1 MHTLLK
7 NSPVLFR
14 RHMRTPAPLL
24 HLFSCFSHVSEMPTS
39 PPLPPPHPPKSQG
52 PQDPPR
58 RIIRRRTFCL
68 FRTHLSII
76 WPFCFTT
83 HILIRSELHSNV
95 SEGQTCAFTIWSDV
109 APSTV
114 RNRVT
119 KQDNFIVE
127 GYYSNIFSIDFF
139 FFMMSLL
146 RHAQKSS
153 CKLSANIV

>member
-7 NSPVLFR
+7 NTPVLFR

-39 PPLPPPHPPKSQG
+39 PPPPPPNPPVGQG
-52 PQDPPR
+52 PHDPPR
-58 RIIRRRTFCL
+58 RIIFRRTYSL

-76 WPFCFTT
+76 RPFFFT
-83 HILIRSELHSNV
+83 HICRLRSELHSNV